1 MDNVLIY
8 SFYTNDDY
16 YRGKAEELKHNLE
29 RLNISYKIDMM
40 EIPDGLD
47 WSDICRKKIEM
58 IAEACRQHPERKVFW
73 IDVDCNISE
82 LPSYI
87 GGFSSD
93 IIGFSRG
100 FSSPLRLG
108 YHLRTRF
115 WEPCFVGINAT
126 EKARSFIYRAEELEK
141 EFEGKA
147 TDDYFFEEAWREC
160 CDKLSYQVIPSYERN
175 KNGSVDGFFSFGA
188 SGNVNDFKGKV
199 VQHEKIIEKSDS
211 AENKPIKN
219 SPTKENLKKVFG
231 RLSSLINKKKNVES
245 AAKVYEKI
253 TKKSYK
259 LWCVSNAIK
268 GDEVKL
274 RTLQSRPTSFSVK
287 EKELIDKQ
295 CNSIVEYQTMYPG
308 TKPLP
313 LCWWFNPEPGN
324 FGDWLS
330 PYIVSKILKRNV
342 KLVSPAQVK
351 SQKSKYLVS
360 TGSIA
365 KFANENAVV
374 LGSGISREETEL
386 CPSAKYLSV
395 RGPLTAKVLASQGGQ
410 APTVYGDPAIV
421 MPKILPLP
429 KVEKNGRIALVRH
442 FSHLGLD
449 IKLSG
454 DMDELSILS
463 SSPSDIETFIASLN
477 NYSAVVTS
485 AMHCYIICQSYGIPA
500 VLVVWDEVKE
510 NVAGDGMKY
519 HDYALGAGVTP
530 LSPISVD
537 KDLNNVDLNSILN
550 TDTVCKEKVDD
561 MYNFIFESVSKE
573 F

>member
-16 YRGKAEELKHNLE
+16 YRGKAEELKENLE
-29 RLNISYKIDMM
+29 RLCIQHQIDMM
-40 EIPDGLD
+40 EIPEGLD

-58 IAEACRQHPERKVFW
+58 IANACRQHPDRKVFW
-73 IDVDCNISE
+73 IDVDCNIKE

-87 GGFSSD
+87 GNFSSD
-93 IIGFSRG
+93 IIGFARG

-126 EKARSFIYRAEELEK
+126 EKARNFIFRAEELEK
-141 EFEGKA
+141 EFDGKA

-160 CDKLSYQVIPSYERN
+160 CDQLSYQVIPSFERN
-175 KNGSVDGFFSFGA
+175 KNGSVNGFFSFGA

-199 VQHEKIIEKSDS
+199 VQHEKIIEKSDT
-211 AENKPIKN
+211 AENKPIKE
-219 SPTKENLKKVFG
+219 SPTKENLKKVFN
-231 RLSSLINKKKNVES
+231 RLSSLINKKKDVV
-245 AAKVYEKI
+245 KVYEKI

-268 GDEVKL
+268 GDMEKL
-274 RTLQSRPTSFSVK
+274 RTLQSRPIAFSPK
-287 EKELIDKQ
+287 DKAMIDKQ
-295 CNSIVEYQTMYPG
+295 CNAIVEYQTMYPG
-308 TKPLP
+308 TKALP

-330 PYIVSKILKRNV
+330 PYIVSKIMKRNV
-342 KLVSPAQVK
+342 KLVSPAQVNN
-351 SQKSKYLVS
+351 QKSKYLVS

-365 KFANENAVV
+365 KFANEHAVV

-386 CPSAKYLSV
+386 SAEAKYLSV
-395 RGPLTAKVLASQGGQ
+395 RGPLTADVLSKQGGQ
-410 APTVYGDPAIV
+410 APDVFGDPAIV
-421 MPKILPLP
+421 MPKLLPMP
-429 KVEKNGRIALVRH
+429 KVEKNGRVALVRH
-442 FSHLGLD
+442 FSHLSLD
-449 IKLSG
+449 IELAEG
-454 DMDELSILS
+454 MDELSILS
-463 SSPSDIETFIASLN
+463 SSPSDIEKFIAELN

-500 VLVVWDEVKE
+500 ALVVWDEVKE

-530 LSPISVD
+530 LSPLAID
-537 KDLNNVDLNSILN
+537 KDLRSIDLNAILN
-550 TDTVCKEKVDD
+550 TDVIAKDKID
-561 MYNFIFESVSKE
+561 MMYDFIFESLTKE